1 MRYHERITHP
11 LLPSASRKAERAG
24 AGGRLLLMDEGRGTG
39 GTSRSAKPPAAG
51 ESLTVGVRIKARAR
65 KGARVAIGRVV

>member
-1 MRYHERITHP
+1 
-11 LLPSASRKAERAG
+11 
-24 AGGRLLLMDEGRGTG
+24 MDEGRGTG